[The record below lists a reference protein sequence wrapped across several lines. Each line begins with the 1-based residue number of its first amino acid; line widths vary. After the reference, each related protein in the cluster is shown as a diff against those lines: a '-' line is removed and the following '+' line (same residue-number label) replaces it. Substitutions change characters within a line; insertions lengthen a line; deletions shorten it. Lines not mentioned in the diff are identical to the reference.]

1 METNNT
7 WTVTPLPHDK
17 HTIGCKWIYK
27 IKFKSDGSIER
38 YKARLVAKGYT
49 QQEGLDFVETFSPV
63 AKLVTVKVLLALA
76 ASHSWHLA
84 QLDVNNAFLNGD
96 LFEEVYMDLP
106 LGYLRQGE
114 SSSSQGKLVCKL
126 HKSIYGLKQASRQ
139 WYSKFSQALLKF
151 GFVQSKSDYSLFTK
165 GHGSS
170 FIALLV
176 YVDDIILASPSSIT
190 IAELKQFLHTQFQLK
205 DLGCLKYFLG
215 LEIAKSKQGI
225 MLSQRHYTLQL
236 LEDTG
241 YLACK
246 PTAVPMDP
254 KLRLAATE
262 VDLLTDITH
271 YRRLVGKLLYLTLSR
286 PDITFAV
293 HKLTQF
299 LAQPRLPHL
308 KAVHHLLRYLKNS
321 PGQGLFFSSTSSLQ
335 LRAYSDAC
343 APVRLNAFSDADW
356 GSCPDSRRSTTGFCI
371 FIGDSLVSWKAKKQT
386 TVSRSSAEAEY

>member
-1 METNNT
+1 
-7 WTVTPLPHDK
+7 
-17 HTIGCKWIYK
+17 
-27 IKFKSDGSIER
+27 
-38 YKARLVAKGYT
+38 
-49 QQEGLDFVETFSPV
+49 
-63 AKLVTVKVLLALA
+63 
-76 ASHSWHLA
+76 
-84 QLDVNNAFLNGD
+84 
-96 LFEEVYMDLP
+96 MDLP

-262 VDLLTDITH
+262 GDLLTDITH

-286 PDITFAV
+286 PDITFA
-293 HKLTQF
+293 
-299 LAQPRLPHL
+299 
-308 KAVHHLLRYLKNS
+308 
-321 PGQGLFFSSTSSLQ
+321 

-386 TVSRSSAEAEY
+386 TVSRSSAEAEYRALSSTASELIWLQKLLRDFQVEVSSPALLYCDNQAAIHIASNPTFHERTKHIEIDCHFVRERITSGVLKLLPIRSQHQLADMFTKPLPSAQLSSLLSKMAVKDIHRPP